1 MPCTGGWPDFG
12 GIVDPRDAHIRI
24 WLDTLMAAKTHDDP
38 LPAPAQPQYRTECPA
53 CYVAMSSSQWNVDAG
68 LSEGRLNLCQHHRRA
83 LPSLLDGRT
92 GLTTAFL
99 VNLND
104 WVIWRERPQ

>member
-1 MPCTGGWPDFG
+1 MAWPDFG
-12 GIVDPRDAHIRI
+12 GIVDPRDAHIRQ
-24 WLDTLMAAKTHDDP
+24 WLDTLMAAQADDE
-38 LPAPAQPQYRTECPA
+38 PAPVMQPQYRTGCPA
-53 CYVAMSSSQWNVDAG
+53 CYVAMSSSQWNVDSS
-68 LSEGRLNLCQHHRRA
+68 LHEGRLSLCSHHRRA
-83 LPSLLDGRT
+83 LPRLLDGYT